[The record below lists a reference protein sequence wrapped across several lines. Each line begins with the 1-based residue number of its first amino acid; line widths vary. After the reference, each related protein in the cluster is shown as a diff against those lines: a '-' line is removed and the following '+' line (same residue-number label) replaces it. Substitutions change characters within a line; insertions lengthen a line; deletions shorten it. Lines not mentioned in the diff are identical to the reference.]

1 MYRIREGV
9 CLVSIC
15 NYLYLMVTRDHSRF
29 NQEIY
34 RLTPSGAMYWNYLK
48 QGLSEEEIS
57 ISVSKK
63 YGICPQK
70 VKEALKPFLKKL
82 VLEEYI
88 LEE

>member
-1 MYRIREGV
+1 
-9 CLVSIC
+9 
-15 NYLYLMVTRDHSRF
+15 
-29 NQEIY
+29 
-34 RLTPSGAMYWNYLK
+34 MYWNYLK